1 MAIGDFNLSAEN
13 SQLKAFIQAYDFR
26 SIIKKSTCYQT
37 NTPSWIDLILTNRN
51 SLFKLFN
58 MTISNITNNLKFEI
72 EKIKTERYGKFE
84 VVSLKELDKHAPL
97 EKKIHMT

>member
-13 SQLKAFIQAYDFR
+13 SQLEAFMQAYDFR
-26 SIIKKSTCYQT
+26 SIIKKLTCYQT

-58 MTISNITNNLKFEI
+58 MTLATSQITWNLK
-72 EKIKTERYGKFE
+72 
-84 VVSLKELDKHAPL
+84 
-97 EKKIHMT
+97 